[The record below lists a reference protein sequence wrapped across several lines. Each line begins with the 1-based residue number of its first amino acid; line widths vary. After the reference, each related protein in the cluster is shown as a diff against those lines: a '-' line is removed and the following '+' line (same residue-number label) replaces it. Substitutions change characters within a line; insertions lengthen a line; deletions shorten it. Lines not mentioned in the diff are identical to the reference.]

1 MLLAGTLSAASVLAD
16 TPSTG
21 PEDKQASSE
30 KVAADSSKA
39 TVRAGSSTAKGTAR
53 GGATSSSAVA
63 AQRVALTTGLTSTH
77 STLKPDLSALSKPA
91 DPSATI
97 VEEPP
102 TARAL
107 RLITACQSRFES
119 VTDYTC
125 TFYKRERI
133 NGRLTPLYVMAMK
146 ARTKPKSIYFKFAD
160 PYKGREAIF
169 VEGQNGGK
177 ILAHDVGFTKFL
189 AGTLE
194 LEPSSSRAMEDNR
207 HPITE
212 AGIGALID
220 TVARRW
226 AAELS
231 SDESVIVFDSD
242 MTIGPRHC
250 QLIEV
255 DSHPPPAGL
264 PVLQGAAIHRLGTEL
279 ADPLR
284 RLRLAQ
290 GTRCSRRPGRG
301 ILVHRPQTQ
310 RRPRRHRFRCL
321 QSPVFLRS
329 FLIARCSYRSF
340 PFGSFVGP
348 SSLSPAHSLL
358 LPQSSR
364 FVRAV
369 PIHGERRKRSARPVV
384 SDRRP

>member
-1 MLLAGTLSAASVLAD
+1 MPTNRCRSRDEPGSGSAISRTRAGVMLLAGTFSAASVLAD

-21 PEDKQASSE
+21 PEDKRASSE

-39 TVRAGSSTAKGTAR
+39 TVGAGSSTAKGTAR
-53 GGATSSSAVA
+53 GGATSSSVVA

-77 STLKPDLSALSKPA
+77 STLKPNLSTLSKPA
-91 DPSATI
+91 APSASI
-97 VEEPP
+97 AEEPP

-119 VTDYTC
+119 VTDYIC

-177 ILAHDVGFTKFL
+177 ILAHDVGFSKFL

-250 QLIEV
+250 QLIESIHTRRQPDFQFYKV
-255 DSHPPPAGL
+255 RLFIDSELNLPIRFEGYDWPREPGAPADLAEEYSYIDLKLNVGL
-264 PVLQGAAIHRLGTEL
+264 GDIDFDACNRQY
-279 ADPLR
+279 
-284 RLRLAQ
+284 
-290 GTRCSRRPGRG
+290 SFGR
-301 ILVHRPQTQ
+301 
-310 RRPRRHRFRCL
+310 F
-321 QSPVFLRS
+321 
-329 FLIARCSYRSF
+329 
-340 PFGSFVGP
+340 
-348 SSLSPAHSLL
+348 
-358 LPQSSR
+358 
-364 FVRAV
+364 
-369 PIHGERRKRSARPVV
+369 
-384 SDRRP
+384 

>member
-1 MLLAGTLSAASVLAD
+1 MLTDGCRSRSEPDNGSAITRTRAGLLLLAGTLSAASVLAE

-21 PEDKQASSE
+21 PEDKQASSL
-30 KVAADSSKA
+30 KVAADGPKG
-39 TVRAGSSTAKGTAR
+39 TVRAGSSTAKGTAPA
-53 GGATSSSAVA
+53 GATSASAVA
-63 AQRVALTTGLTSTH
+63 AQRIALTTGLTSTH
-77 STLKPDLSALSKPA
+77 STLKPDLSTLSKPA
-91 DPSATI
+91 APPATI

-107 RLITACQSRFES
+107 RLITGCQSRFES

-146 ARTKPKSIYFKFAD
+146 ARTNPRSIYFKFAG

-177 ILAHDVGFTKFL
+177 ILAHEVGFTKLL

-194 LEPSSSRAMEDNR
+194 LEPGSSRAMEDNR
-207 HPITE
+207 HPITD

-242 MTIGPRHC
+242 MTI
-250 QLIEV
+250 
-255 DSHPPPAGL
+255 
-264 PVLQGAAIHRLGTEL
+264 
-279 ADPLR
+279 
-284 RLRLAQ
+284 
-290 GTRCSRRPGRG
+290 
-301 ILVHRPQTQ
+301 
-310 RRPRRHRFRCL
+310 
-321 QSPVFLRS
+321 
-329 FLIARCSYRSF
+329 
-340 PFGSFVGP
+340 
-348 SSLSPAHSLL
+348 
-358 LPQSSR
+358 
-364 FVRAV
+364 
-369 PIHGERRKRSARPVV
+369 
-384 SDRRP
+384 

>member
-1 MLLAGTLSAASVLAD
+1 MPTDRFRSRSEPGTGSAISRTRAGLFLLAGTLSAASVLAD
-16 TPSTG
+16 TPGTG

-30 KVAADSSKA
+30 KVAADSSQG
-39 TVRAGSSTAKGTAR
+39 TVRAGSSIANRTAP

-91 DPSATI
+91 TPSATI
-97 VEEPP
+97 GEEPP
-102 TARAL
+102 AARAL

-146 ARTKPKSIYFKFAD
+146 ARTKPRSIYFKFAD

-177 ILAHDVGFTKFL
+177 ILAHDVGFTKLL

-207 HPITE
+207 HPITD

-226 AAELS
+226 AAELN

-250 QLIEV
+250 QLIESIHTRRQPDFQFYKVRLFIDSELNLPIRFEGYEWPREPGAPADLAEEYSYV
-255 DSHPPPAGL
+255 DLKLDVGL
-264 PVLQGAAIHRLGTEL
+264 GDIDFDACNRQY
-279 ADPLR
+279 
-284 RLRLAQ
+284 
-290 GTRCSRRPGRG
+290 SFGR
-301 ILVHRPQTQ
+301 
-310 RRPRRHRFRCL
+310 F
-321 QSPVFLRS
+321 
-329 FLIARCSYRSF
+329 
-340 PFGSFVGP
+340 
-348 SSLSPAHSLL
+348 
-358 LPQSSR
+358 
-364 FVRAV
+364 
-369 PIHGERRKRSARPVV
+369 
-384 SDRRP
+384 

>member
-1 MLLAGTLSAASVLAD
+1 MLLAGTFSAVSVLAD

-21 PEDKQASSE
+21 PEDKRASSE

-39 TVRAGSSTAKGTAR
+39 TVGAGSSTAKGTAR
-53 GGATSSSAVA
+53 GGATSSSVVA

-77 STLKPDLSALSKPA
+77 STLKPDLSTLSKPA
-91 DPSATI
+91 APSASI
-97 VEEPP
+97 AEEPP
-102 TARAL
+102 IARAL

-119 VTDYTC
+119 VTDYIC

-133 NGRLTPLYVMAMK
+133 NGRLTALYVMAMK

-220 TVARRW
+220 AVARRW

-250 QLIEV
+250 QLIESIHTHRQPDFLFYKV
-255 DSHPPPAGL
+255 RLFIDSELNLPIRFEGYDWPREPGAPADLAEEYSYINLKLNVGL
-264 PVLQGAAIHRLGTEL
+264 GDIDFDACNRQY
-279 ADPLR
+279 
-284 RLRLAQ
+284 
-290 GTRCSRRPGRG
+290 SFGR
-301 ILVHRPQTQ
+301 
-310 RRPRRHRFRCL
+310 F
-321 QSPVFLRS
+321 
-329 FLIARCSYRSF
+329 
-340 PFGSFVGP
+340 
-348 SSLSPAHSLL
+348 
-358 LPQSSR
+358 
-364 FVRAV
+364 
-369 PIHGERRKRSARPVV
+369 
-384 SDRRP
+384 

>member
-1 MLLAGTLSAASVLAD
+1 MPTDRCRSRDEPGSGSAISRTRAGVMLLAGTLSAASVLAD

-21 PEDKQASSE
+21 PEDKRASSE

-53 GGATSSSAVA
+53 GGPTSSPVAA
-63 AQRVALTTGLTSTH
+63 AQRLALTTGLTSTH
-77 STLKPDLSALSKPA
+77 STLKPDLSTLSKPA
-91 DPSATI
+91 ASKPAAASASI

-119 VTDYTC
+119 VIDYTC

-169 VEGQNGGK
+169 VEGQNGGR

-207 HPITE
+207 HPITD
-212 AGIGALID
+212 AGIGALIE

-226 AAELS
+226 AVELS

-242 MTIGPRHC
+242 VTIGPRHC
-250 QLIEV
+250 QLIESIHTRRQPDFLFYKV
-255 DSHPPPAGL
+255 RLFIDSELNL
-264 PVLQGAAIHRLGTEL
+264 PIRFEGYDWPREPGAAPDLAEEYSYIDLKLNVGLGDIDFD
-279 ADPLR
+279 ACNR
-284 RLRLAQ
+284 Q
-290 GTRCSRRPGRG
+290 YSFGR
-301 ILVHRPQTQ
+301 
-310 RRPRRHRFRCL
+310 F
-321 QSPVFLRS
+321 
-329 FLIARCSYRSF
+329 
-340 PFGSFVGP
+340 
-348 SSLSPAHSLL
+348 
-358 LPQSSR
+358 
-364 FVRAV
+364 
-369 PIHGERRKRSARPVV
+369 
-384 SDRRP
+384 